1 MTPGPPQEC
10 PGKAPRSPQAARCRS
25 GGAPVATPCQAEQ
38 IVRQVR
44 GQPAILDLETRG
56 LDPWHPDGYIC
67 GAAVKVYGGQA
78 RYLSFRHP
86 DSANLPIR
94 VLADVVA
101 AASRVDNHNRRFDV
115 KQMFVRHGI
124 PLPPGR
130 DSMTAMTLDH
140 ENHLGPTGTRK
151 GAYQLK
157 YRCGQHFGPE
167 AIQAETELVRMM
179 LDRGLDPKA
188 DLWQATAQEVAAYA
202 CADVDL
208 VDRAF
213 TEWLDPR
220 MEKLGIEDLAAEMY
234 AYDELLT
241 QIEVDGMHLDRGFCE
256 RELARAEKEEAILR
270 RRIGRHVNAKAH
282 TEVEVNPGS
291 PVQMRSWLGLPTTE
305 SWRLRAS
312 KDPDAKLLLTWRQY
326 AKAVGTYWQPY
337 LDRSNAA
344 GLLHPSF
351 WYTRTGRL
359 TCFEP
364 NLHATPHEEKSPAYT
379 MKQAWV
385 APPGYFLL
393 YADWS
398 QAEMRLCAHYTQDD
412 DLMRWF
418 AEKKDIHQ
426 MVADSLGCDRQT
438 AKPLNYGSAYGMG
451 KAKLAREYGMTEA
464 DAAKWLAKY
473 HATIQGP
480 RSLYKRMGQLA
491 ETKWWIRFWDG
502 RYRRFSL
509 SEAVRAFPH
518 SASNSLLQGGV
529 GAMARKKMLEL
540 KDWCYGQGG
549 CMWLQIHDAVIF
561 CLPEALDQPGTFR
574 HVKTVMEDF
583 PFRVHMTVDLGK
595 GRTWSEAARQKLV
608 VA

>member
-1 MTPGPPQEC
+1 MS
-10 PGKAPRSPQAARCRS
+10 A
-25 GGAPVATPCQAEQ
+25 VATAASAEAL
-38 IVRQVR
+38 VREVR
-44 GQPAILDLETRG
+44 GRPAIVDLETKG
-56 LDPWHPDGYIC
+56 LDPWDAEGYIC
-67 GAAVKVYGGQA
+67 GAAVKVYGGRPQ
-78 RYLSFRHP
+78 YISLRHP

-94 VLADVVA
+94 VLKDIFA

-115 KQMFVRHGI
+115 KQCHARHGI

-130 DSMTAMTLDH
+130 DSMTAMALDY

-157 YRCGQHFGPE
+157 YRCGKHFGE
-167 AIQAETELVRMM
+167 DAIAAETELTRMM
-179 LDRGLDPKA
+179 LERGLNPKG
-188 DLWQATAQEVAAYA
+188 DLWLLTAEEVAGYA
-202 CADVDL
+202 CGDVDL

-220 MEKLGIEDLAAEMY
+220 LKKLGLEDLAEEY
-234 AYDELLT
+234 YRYDELLT
-241 QIEVDGMHLDRGFCE
+241 RIEVDGMTLDRDFCE
-256 RELARAEKEEAILR
+256 RELERAEKEEAILR
-270 RRIGRHVNAKAH
+270 KRIGARLRER
-282 TEVEVNPGS
+282 TQTDPEEVNPGS
-291 PVQMRSWLGLPTTE
+291 PVQMRTWLGLPTTE

-312 KDPDAKLLLTWRQY
+312 SDPDAKLLAHWRQY
-326 AKAVGTYWQPY
+326 SKAGSSYWRPY
-337 LDRSNAA
+337 LDRSTRD
-344 GLLHPSF
+344 GLLRPSF

-398 QAEMRLCAHYTQDD
+398 QAEMRLCAHYTQDP
-412 DLMRWF
+412 DLMRAF
-418 AEKKDIHQ
+418 REGIDIHSL
-426 MVADSLGCDRQT
+426 VAGMLGCDRQT

-451 KAKLAREYGMTEA
+451 KAKLAREYGMTES

-480 RSLYKRMGQLA
+480 RSLYKRMNQLA

-529 GAMARKKMLEL
+529 GAMARRKMLEL
-540 KDWCYGQGG
+540 QDWCYGQGG
-549 CMWLQIHDAVIF
+549 RMWIQIHDAVIF
-561 CLPEALDQPGTFR
+561 LLPDHLDRPETFR
-574 HVKTVMEDF
+574 HVRNVMEAF
-583 PFRVHMTVDLGK
+583 PFRVHMKVDLGK
-595 GRTWSEAARQKLV
+595 GKTWSQAAKQKI
-608 VA
+608 AES